1 MKQIAAA
8 IDAVNDLTGRV
19 ICWGILLMVILQFAV
34 VIARYVFSTSTLFGI
49 PAVWFQEGVVYLHG
63 MTILLGTAY
72 AMLWNKNVRVDI
84 LYDKASP
91 RVQDLTEFFGS
102 LLFVL
107 PLCLVIGWS
116 ALPNVVGA
124 WAVKEGSLEPNGIPF
139 RYVLK
144 ALSLVF
150 CVLVS
155 AQALSMMIKAFLRLT
170 GRSSDPIYEVSD
182 EL

>member
-1 MKQIAAA
+1 M
-8 IDAVNDLTGRV
+8 
-19 ICWGILLMVILQFAV
+19 
-34 VIARYVFSTSTLFGI
+34 
-49 PAVWFQEGVVYLHG
+49 
-63 MTILLGTAY
+63 
-72 AMLWNKNVRVDI
+72 
-84 LYDKASP
+84 
-91 RVQDLTEFFGS
+91 
-102 LLFVL
+102 
-107 PLCLVIGWS
+107 IGWS

-155 AQALSMMIKAFLRLT
+155 AQALSTMIKAFLRLT